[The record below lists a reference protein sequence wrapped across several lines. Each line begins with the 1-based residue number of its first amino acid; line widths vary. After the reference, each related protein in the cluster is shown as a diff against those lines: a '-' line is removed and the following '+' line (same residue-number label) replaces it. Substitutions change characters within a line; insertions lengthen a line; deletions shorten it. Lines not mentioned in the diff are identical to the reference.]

1 MRLMVR
7 HETVYRYASP
17 ASAVIQHLR
26 MTPRAY
32 DGFFIRNWRVEID
45 ADYLIDRGEDAFGNI
60 LHTYTAEGPV
70 DELRIV
76 VTGDVETSD
85 TAGVMRSTIERFPLI
100 FWQRETTRTA
110 AGAAISEWAGDVA
123 AGEGGDTLAALHA
136 LNASL
141 FRMLK
146 VAPSI
151 QDSGLAADA
160 VFAKGGGTP
169 VDCTHVLIA
178 GARCLDVP
186 ARCVS
191 GYRLPDPAIG
201 GPETRHTWMEA
212 HIPGIGWIG
221 FDPAN
226 GLSTTDAHIRVA
238 HGLDYLDCA
247 PVRGAQTGGSTEVL
261 AVEVAVRQG
270 PVIIDV

>member
-1 MRLMVR
+1 MRLMIR
-7 HETVYRYASP
+7 HETIYRYATP

-32 DGFFIRNWRVEID
+32 EGFFLRKWRVEID
-45 ADYLIDRGEDAFGNI
+45 ADYLISRGEDAFGNI

-70 DELRIV
+70 ETLRILV
-76 VTGDVETSD
+76 SGDVETSD
-85 TAGVMRSTIERFPLI
+85 TAGVTRATIERFPLI
-100 FWQRETTRTA
+100 FWLRETERTTA
-110 AGAAISEWAGDVA
+110 DARIAEWAGDLA
-123 AGEGGDTLAALHA
+123 AGEGGDRLAALHA
-136 LNASL
+136 LNGALFKSL
-141 FRMLK
+141 V

-151 QDSGLAADA
+151 NDSGLSAAA
-160 VFAKGGGTP
+160 VFANGGGTP
-169 VDCTHVLIA
+169 VDLTHVLLA
-178 GARCLDVP
+178 AARSLDVP

-191 GYRLPDPAIG
+191 GYRLADPTID

-212 HIPGIGWIG
+212 HIPGIGWVG

-261 AVEVAVRQG
+261 EVDVSVRQG
-270 PVIIDV
+270 PVIVDV